1 MDDHKKAAG
10 TINPSEVYV
19 VEASAGSGKTYA
31 LAQRYLALLFDPA
44 LRPEDIPLK
53 NILAITFTNK
63 ACFEMKARIVLFLK
77 QLALDRFDRPAD
89 KQRLLERFCIGE
101 EDGRRKAF
109 AIMEAITR
117 TYNYFQVQTI
127 DSFINSIL
135 SGCAFK
141 LDLSADF
148 RIKHDYREY
157 LAYSFDTLIEE
168 ANSDPGVRKHFHD
181 FLQSYLHLENKKGWF
196 PKQDIL
202 DIMKILLAACNTYG
216 ARFKP
221 FERGYPDI
229 LAKRKEILEM
239 MRRLKAE
246 FPENANMVT
255 WKKFANDF
263 GDLSGPN
270 EINAFF
276 TPFSKETFL
285 MRKGFECPEAVLELW
300 RGIKDEIR
308 LLCEWEAASRFNAYI
323 EIFSGV
329 QRHFLQAS
337 RDDDIMFLE
346 ELNNQ
351 ARRLFGDGQVTV
363 PELYYRLATQFRH
376 FLIDEFQDT
385 SVLQWGNLNAM
396 VEEALANGGS
406 LFYVGD
412 KKQAIYRFRGGE
424 VQLIDAVKDEFGRFS
439 VVSEAL
445 KTNYR
450 SQKAVVEF
458 NNAVFSRENIAGM
471 LSKIGDGKKNAV
483 MLEEKD
489 IQDISGVFAGSK
501 QEYTPGHSAGFVSVR
516 DVDIDNRQDAK
527 DFIKEDALRLVSSLS
542 SRFRYRDIAFL
553 CRTND
558 EVELVTSWLLERQL
572 PVESEKTL
580 NIREHPLVKEIVAFL
595 RFLNSPIDDLSFA
608 TFVMGEIF
616 TSASGLPA
624 GKIREFL
631 FQAHS
636 GRDKDQGRY
645 LYRAFRAKF
654 PEIWDR
660 YVEEFFKT
668 VGFVPLY
675 ELAVTIIRTYGVLDR
690 FAPAQGFIMKF
701 LEVIKEQEDDYQN
714 IDSFLEFF
722 ENELAESLYVHVSAS
737 DSINVVTIH
746 KAKGLEFPA
755 VIVPFFE
762 MNIRVGG
769 GQNRS
774 RAFVV
779 DSLGRDYLR
788 LINLKKGEYTGFS
801 PVLEARYRQ
810 EYKKALV
817 DEFNSLY
824 VACTRAREEL
834 YIYVPKKSGQSVNI
848 AAGLIPDGQREFG
861 SISAGKYQPG
871 ESGRGAPLVPIGI
884 PRYSDWID
892 FLKDEFISLK
902 QVKERALFARG
913 EVMHAVL
920 AEIED
925 ISSGN
930 IREMVAAAC
939 ERVAFRY
946 PLFFEWPSVVTAV
959 KRLLE
964 SDQAKDIFDVSG
976 AEVYREKGLV
986 DERGNARRVDRIVI
1000 RGGDMLIVD
1009 YKSSRPADTA
1019 EYRGQVQGY
1028 AAILRQIHPGVKM
1041 RGILLYLD
1049 ELSIED
1055 VDCSGAAG

>member
-1 MDDHKKAAG
+1 
-10 TINPSEVYV
+10 
-19 VEASAGSGKTYA
+19 
-31 LAQRYLALLFDPA
+31 
-44 LRPEDIPLK
+44 
-53 NILAITFTNK
+53 
-63 ACFEMKARIVLFLK
+63 
-77 QLALDRFDRPAD
+77 
-89 KQRLLERFCIGE
+89 
-101 EDGRRKAF
+101 
-109 AIMEAITR
+109 
-117 TYNYFQVQTI
+117 
-127 DSFINSIL
+127 
-135 SGCAFK
+135 
-141 LDLSADF
+141 
-148 RIKHDYREY
+148 
-157 LAYSFDTLIEE
+157 
-168 ANSDPGVRKHFHD
+168 
-181 FLQSYLHLENKKGWF
+181 
-196 PKQDIL
+196 
-202 DIMKILLAACNTYG
+202 
-216 ARFKP
+216 
-221 FERGYPDI
+221 
-229 LAKRKEILEM
+229 
-239 MRRLKAE
+239 
-246 FPENANMVT
+246 
-255 WKKFANDF
+255 
-263 GDLSGPN
+263 
-270 EINAFF
+270 
-276 TPFSKETFL
+276 
-285 MRKGFECPEAVLELW
+285 
-300 RGIKDEIR
+300 
-308 LLCEWEAASRFNAYI
+308 
-323 EIFSGV
+323 
-329 QRHFLQAS
+329 
-337 RDDDIMFLE
+337 
-346 ELNNQ
+346 
-351 ARRLFGDGQVTV
+351 
-363 PELYYRLATQFRH
+363 
-376 FLIDEFQDT
+376 
-385 SVLQWGNLNAM
+385 
-396 VEEALANGGS
+396 
-406 LFYVGD
+406 
-412 KKQAIYRFRGGE
+412 
-424 VQLIDAVKDEFGRFS
+424 
-439 VVSEAL
+439 
-445 KTNYR
+445 
-450 SQKAVVEF
+450 
-458 NNAVFSRENIAGM
+458 
-471 LSKIGDGKKNAV
+471 
-483 MLEEKD
+483 
-489 IQDISGVFAGSK
+489 
-501 QEYTPGHSAGFVSVR
+501 
-516 DVDIDNRQDAK
+516 
-527 DFIKEDALRLVSSLS
+527 
-542 SRFRYRDIAFL
+542 
-553 CRTND
+553 
-558 EVELVTSWLLERQL
+558 
-572 PVESEKTL
+572 
-580 NIREHPLVKEIVAFL
+580 
-595 RFLNSPIDDLSFA
+595 
-608 TFVMGEIF
+608 
-616 TSASGLPA
+616 
-624 GKIREFL
+624 
-631 FQAHS
+631 
-636 GRDKDQGRY
+636 
-645 LYRAFRAKF
+645 
-654 PEIWDR
+654 
-660 YVEEFFKT
+660 
-668 VGFVPLY
+668 
-675 ELAVTIIRTYGVLDR
+675 
-690 FAPAQGFIMKF
+690 MKF

-871 ESGRGAPLVPIGI
+871 ESGRGAPLV
-884 PRYSDWID
+884 SDRD
-892 FLKDEFISLK
+892 SSVQRLDRFP
-902 QVKERALFARG
+902 ERRVYQPEAGKGKGAFRPG